1 MPMIF
6 NLLPAMLI
14 LATNVT
20 LCLMMRKNK
29 NKKNEI
35 LQKTSINSLNCV
47 NKLNNFHKMSKS
59 QKSHFFT
66 IISLGI
72 WQVFTNIHY
81 YVLITFDHARLLRIT
96 NLKHTRLQAVSSI
109 FFNSNHCVN
118 ILIYL
123 IFYKDF
129 GLIIL
134 NLFKFL
140 IIRGKDN
147 LKADLSSSYSK

>member
-1 MPMIF
+1 MLF
-6 NLLPAMLI
+6 NLLPALLMLVM
-14 LATNVT
+14 NVT
-20 LCLMMRKNK
+20 LCLLMRKNK
-29 NKKNEI
+29 SKKSER
-35 LQKTSINSLNCV
+35 LRKSSINSLNCV
-47 NKLNNFHKMSKS
+47 NKLNNFHKISKS
-59 QKSHFFT
+59 QKSHFLT

-129 GLIIL
+129 GLVIL
-134 NLFKFL
+134 DLFRFL
-140 IIRGKDN
+140 IIRK
-147 LKADLSSSYSK
+147 KK

>member
-1 MPMIF
+1 MPMLF
-6 NLLPAMLI
+6 NLLPALLI
-14 LATNVT
+14 LVINVT

-29 NKKNEI
+29 SKKNES
-35 LQKTSINSLNCV
+35 LRKSSINSLNCV
-47 NKLNNFHKMSKS
+47 NKSNNFQRMSKS

-96 NLKHTRLQAVSSI
+96 NFKHTRLQAVSSV

-129 GLIIL
+129 GRIIL
-134 NLFKFL
+134 DLFRFL
-140 IIRGKDN
+140 IIRKKNN
-147 LKADLSSSYSK
+147 LMTNG

>member
-6 NLLPAMLI
+6 NLLPALLI
-14 LATNVT
+14 LVANAT
-20 LCLMMRKNK
+20 LCLMIKKNK
-29 NKKNEI
+29 NKNNER
-35 LQKTSINSLNCV
+35 LRKSSINSLNCV

-72 WQVFTNIHY
+72 WQVFTNLDY
-81 YVLITFDHARLLRIT
+81 FVLIKFDRARLLRIT

-129 GLIIL
+129 GLVIL
-134 NLFKFL
+134 DLFRFL
-140 IIRGKDN
+140 IIRK
-147 LKADLSSSYSK
+147 KK

>member
-6 NLLPAMLI
+6 NLLPALLI
-14 LATNVT
+14 LVANAT
-20 LCLMMRKNK
+20 LCLMIKKNK
-29 NKKNEI
+29 NKNNERLRKSSISGKND
-35 LQKTSINSLNCV
+35 
-47 NKLNNFHKMSKS
+47 FHRLSKS
-59 QKSHFFT
+59 QKSHFFI

-72 WQVFTNIHY
+72 WQIFTNIHY
-81 YVLITFDHARLLRIT
+81 YVLITFDRARLLKIT
-96 NLKHTRLQAVSSI
+96 NLEHTRLQAVSSV

-134 NLFKFL
+134 GLFRFL
-140 IIRGKDN
+140 IIRKKNN
-147 LKADLSSSYSK
+147 LMTNG

>member
-1 MPMIF
+1 MLF
-6 NLLPAMLI
+6 NLLPALLI
-14 LATNVT
+14 LVMNVT

-29 NKKNEI
+29 SKKNER
-35 LQKTSINSLNCV
+35 LRKSSIGGKND
-47 NKLNNFHKMSKS
+47 FHRLSKS

-72 WQVFTNIHY
+72 WQIFTNIHY
-81 YVLITFDHARLLRIT
+81 YVLITFDRARLLRIT
-96 NLKHTRLQAVSSI
+96 NFKHTRLQAVSSV

-129 GLIIL
+129 GIIIL
-134 NLFKFL
+134 DLFRFR
-140 IIRGKDN
+140 IIRKKNN
-147 LKADLSSSYSK
+147 LMTNG